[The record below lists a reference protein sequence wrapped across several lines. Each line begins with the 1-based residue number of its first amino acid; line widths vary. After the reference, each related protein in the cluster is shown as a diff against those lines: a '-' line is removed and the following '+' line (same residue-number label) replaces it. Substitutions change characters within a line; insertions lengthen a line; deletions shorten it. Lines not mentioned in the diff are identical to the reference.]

1 MSRVKPKLAAE
12 RWNADL
18 LDILA
23 LEWAGHGRDGDEHRY
38 ELIGHYYA
46 LIALGFVEPH
56 MLAVGR
62 SGRKYGPGYQTQAL
76 ADNRFRLELRLEQA
90 LDVAE
95 LKPEKAGK
103 SRRSIVDPIS
113 FGLKKT
119 SMLVRKYPHE
129 FQSDLYKRLCEA
141 KGNGWQLIE
150 SFPWLAIRV
159 FVFNDRLANEARH
172 LVWQGAK
179 TREIAE
185 WVNVPMCFKRF
196 AAAHQARL
204 LKVHDF
210 LSQHTDLVS
219 HHCPKRTADQG
230 SWLSHIRKARSSG
243 SSEFAIWVAV
253 HWPEFVAIESDR
265 QLLRSKIC
273 DWRDWVR
280 ACVVQRIGSEN
291 VDSICQ
297 ITNDQDLIS
306 GIEDWWQGYDDLA
319 EAGKPFNKEM
329 SPATVIKLSD
339 EWHERQAETQAADV
353 EFPQEW
359 FEGGTVGDFRI
370 EPVRM
375 STELSLYAYHLHN
388 CATSYAHRI
397 AEGSCFIYVVFEGDK
412 LKAMLNINRARGLRF
427 GELKGLRNSAVS
439 AELRTAVD
447 TWWTNRKAPPKSIE
461 AMAEAA

>member
-1 MSRVKPKLAAE
+1 MSRIKPKLAAE
-12 RWNADL
+12 RWNAAK
-18 LDILA
+18 LDILD
-23 LEWAGHGRDGDEHRY
+23 LEWAGHSIDGDEHRY
-38 ELIGHYYA
+38 ELIGHYNA

-62 SGRKYGPGYQTQAL
+62 SGRKFGPGYQTQGL
-76 ADNRFRLELRLEQA
+76 VNNRFRLELRLEQA

-95 LKPEKAGK
+95 LKPEKASK
-103 SRRSIVDPIS
+103 PRRSIVDPIS

-119 SMLVRKYPHE
+119 SILVRKYPHE

-150 SFPWLAIRV
+150 SFPWLAVRV
-159 FVFNDRLANEARH
+159 FVFNDRPASEARH

-204 LKVHDF
+204 LSVHDF
-210 LSQHTDLVS
+210 LSKHTDLVS

-230 SWLSHIRKARSSG
+230 SWLSLIRKARSSG

-253 HWPEFVAIESDR
+253 HRPELVAIEPDR

-280 ACVVQRIGSEN
+280 AGVVQRIGSEN
-291 VDSICQ
+291 IDSICQ

-306 GIEDWWQGYDDLA
+306 GIEDWWQSYVDLA

-329 SPATVIKLSD
+329 SPQTVIKLSD

-359 FEGGTVGDFRI
+359 YEGGAVGDFQI
-370 EPVRM
+370 EPIRSSV
-375 STELSLYAYHLHN
+375 ELSKYAYHFRN
-388 CATSYAHRI
+388 CATSYAHNI
-397 AEGSCFIYVVFEGDK
+397 ANGHCFLYVVFEGGD
-412 LKAMLNINRARGLRF
+412 LKAMVEIIRKGRGASVDQ
-427 GELKGLRNSAVS
+427 LKGLRNSEVS
-439 AELRTAVD
+439 EELKTAVN
-447 TWWTNRKAPPKSIE
+447 TWFKA
-461 AMAEAA
+461 A

>member
-1 MSRVKPKLAAE
+1 MSSIKPKLTAE
-12 RWNADL
+12 RWNAEK
-18 LDILA
+18 LDIPT
-23 LEWAGHGRDGDEHRY
+23 LEWAGHGSDGDEHRY
-38 ELIGHYYA
+38 ELIGHYHA
-46 LIALGFVEPH
+46 LIALGFVEPP

-76 ADNRFRLELRLEQA
+76 ANNRFRLELRLERA

-103 SRRSIVDPIS
+103 PRRSIVDPIS
-113 FGLKKT
+113 FSLKKT

-129 FQSDLYKRLCEA
+129 FQPALYTRLCEA

-150 SFPWLAIRV
+150 SFPWLAVRV
-159 FVFNDRLANEARH
+159 FVFNDRPANEARH

-204 LKVHDF
+204 LSVHDF
-210 LSQHTDLVS
+210 LSKHTDLVS
-219 HHCPKRTADQG
+219 HHCPKRVPDQG
-230 SWLSHIRKARSSG
+230 SWLSHIRAARSSG

-253 HWPEFVAIESDR
+253 HWPELKAIESNR

-273 DWRDWVR
+273 DLRDWVR
-280 ACVVQRIGSEN
+280 ASVVQRIGSEN
-291 VDSICQ
+291 IDSICQ

-306 GIEDWWQGYDDLA
+306 GIEDWWQSYVDLA

-329 SPATVIKLSD
+329 SPQTVIKLSD

-359 FEGGTVGDFRI
+359 YEGGTVGDFRI
-370 EPVRM
+370 EPIR
-375 STELSLYAYHLHN
+375 TAPELSKYAYHFHN
-388 CATSYAHRI
+388 CATSYAHDI
-397 AEGSCFIYVVFEGDK
+397 ANGRCFLYVVFEGDD
-412 LKAMLNINRARGLRF
+412 LKAMLEIIRKGRGASVDQ
-427 GELKGLRNSAVS
+427 LKGLRNSEVS
-439 AELRTAVD
+439 EELTTAVN
-447 TWWTNRKAPPKSIE
+447 TWFKA
-461 AMAEAA
+461 A

>member
-1 MSRVKPKLAAE
+1 MSRIKPKLAAE
-12 RWNADL
+12 RWSADK
-18 LDILA
+18 LDILD
-23 LEWAGHGRDGDEHRY
+23 LEWAGHSSDGDEHRY
-38 ELIGHYYA
+38 ELIGHYHA

-62 SGRKYGPGYQTQAL
+62 SGRKSGPGYRTQAL
-76 ADNRFRLELRLEQA
+76 ANNRFRLELRLEQA

-95 LKPEKAGK
+95 LKPGKAGK
-103 SRRSIVDPIS
+103 PRQSIFDPIS
-113 FGLKKT
+113 LGLKKT
-119 SMLVRKYPHE
+119 SILVRKYPHE

-159 FVFNDRLANEARH
+159 FVFDDRPASEARH
-172 LVWQGAK
+172 LVRQGAK

-210 LSQHTDLVS
+210 LSKHTDLVS

-230 SWLSHIRKARSSG
+230 SWLTHIRTARSSG

-253 HWPEFVAIESDR
+253 HRPELVAIEPNR

-291 VDSICQ
+291 IDSICQ
-297 ITNDQDLIS
+297 ITNAPDLIS
-306 GIEDWWQGYDDLA
+306 GIEDWWQGYVDLA

-329 SPATVIKLSD
+329 SPQTVIKLSD
-339 EWHERQAETQAADV
+339 EWHERQAKIEAADV

-359 FEGGTVGDFRI
+359 YEGGTVGNFKID
-370 EPVRM
+370 PVRT
-375 STELSLYAYHLHN
+375 SVELSRYAYLLHN
-388 CATSYAHRI
+388 CATSYAHQI
-397 AEGSCFIYVVFEGDK
+397 ANKTCFFYVVFEGDE
-412 LKAMLNINRARGLRF
+412 LKAMLEIKPGGRGVSVSQLQ
-427 GELKGLRNSAVS
+427 GPRNSEVS
-439 AELRTAVD
+439 TELQAAVD
-447 TWWTNRKAPPKSIE
+447 SWRKMFYSP
-461 AMAEAA
+461 